1 MPLYVYIQDPTINQV
16 AFVKAFEEFRYCQF
30 ELERL
35 GKCLLLDCPA
45 CYGRQHSVHVDGN
58 RKLYRFDKVKK
69 YEWIHTCIFTKYC
82 YV

>member
-35 GKCLLLDCPA
+35 GKCLLLDCPT